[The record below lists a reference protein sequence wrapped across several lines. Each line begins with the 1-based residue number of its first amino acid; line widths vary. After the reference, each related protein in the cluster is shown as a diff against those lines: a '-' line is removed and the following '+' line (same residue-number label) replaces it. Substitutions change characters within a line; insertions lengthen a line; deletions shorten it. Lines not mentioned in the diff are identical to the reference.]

1 MSETSSDALENEAA
15 GPGVVPLTDPPY
27 VPFPNGVPTEALL
40 ATEATRAAWP
50 ARYYA
55 SYDRTAPQPTS
66 VTGWWDVW
74 DMSDVSNVPPA
85 ADMVALT
92 GAQWSARLPFGAGV
106 QDGQVVA
113 YVPPSAPLSV
123 QVQAETEMSWIHQQA
138 SLAAAMGQSFTQ
150 AMRDYV
156 TAVSAIAAGTDTT
169 TAALPARPADIMA

>member
-1 MSETSSDALENEAA
+1 MSETSSDALDNEAS

-27 VPFPNGVPTEALL
+27 APFPNGVPTEALL

-55 SYDRTAPQPTS
+55 SYDRTAPQPTP

-85 ADMVALT
+85 ADMVALAE
-92 GAQWSARLPFGAGV
+92 AQWSARLPFGAGV
-106 QDGQVVA
+106 QGGQVVA

-123 QVQAETEMSWIHQQA
+123 QIQAQNEMSWIHQQA
-138 SLAAAMGQSFTQ
+138 SLAVAMGQSFTQ

-156 TAVSAIAAGTDTT
+156 TTVSAIAAGTDTT
-169 TAALPARPADIMA
+169 TAALPARPGDIMA